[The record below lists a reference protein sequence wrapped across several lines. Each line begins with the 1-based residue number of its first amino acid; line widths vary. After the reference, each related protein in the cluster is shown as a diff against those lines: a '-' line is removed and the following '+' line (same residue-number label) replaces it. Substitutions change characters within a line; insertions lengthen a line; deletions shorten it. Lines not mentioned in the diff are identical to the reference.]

1 MIVLKYLLESFGL
14 AMLAAAAVLVA
25 LDVVNIYRRPLPDI
39 TGIEETRTPWLH
51 WRLPSRL
58 AAFSLIPLLAGLSIA
73 VVPAGMAGVRISQ
86 ISGTRPETL
95 YPGLHLVL
103 PLVQS
108 VETYDL
114 RDQIYET
121 SIVVDP
127 KKGDSLKVQTKEG
140 LELGLAVTVRFRLD
154 PHRLAFIHANLPQP
168 VEKELVPPVVATAFR
183 DLTPRYLV
191 RDLFAT
197 KRDEIRRAAAEAIA
211 QKLAP
216 DAVTV
221 KEVMLRDI
229 QLPSKYAKG
238 LEGVLLKEQ
247 ENERLSVEL
256 DVKQKEV
263 REAEL
268 EAEAQKARDIKNAE
282 AQAQVTVLQA
292 KAQSDAMQYTLP
304 LKEKQIQQ
312 TRLEAAARKEATVQQ
327 AQAQAEAKVI
337 DGKAE
342 LERRKLMNQAD
353 LDRVQLLSKAD
364 ADKMHL
370 EGVALKENPLLIQK
384 IIAEKLSDK
393 VQIMMVPSD
402 GKFSSRTMCCAGG
415 CRRPWRPSHRRRY
428 ATWAGPTRCGTSK
441 PPCVSTG
448 SSSESGHAW
457 RPRTNSL

>member
-1 MIVLKYLLESFGL
+1 MLPHEETTMIVLKYLLEIFGFAL
-14 AMLAAAAVLVA
+14 LAAAAALVA
-25 LDVVNIYRRPLPDI
+25 VELVKVYRQPGEGVTSLEDALMVR
-39 TGIEETRTPWLH
+39 GR
-51 WRLPSRL
+51 WRAPSRL
-58 AAFSLIPLLAGLSIA
+58 ALLSLIPLLGGLSIA
-73 VVPAGMAGVRISQ
+73 VVPAGMAGVRVSQ
-86 ISGTRPETL
+86 ISGTLPNTL
-95 YPGLHLVL
+95 YPGLHLVV
-103 PLVQS
+103 PLVQT

-114 RDQIYET
+114 RDQMFET
-121 SIVVDP
+121 TMLAGS
-127 KKGDSLKVQTKEG
+127 KNGDSLRVQTKEG

-154 PHRLAFIHANLPQP
+154 PHRLAYIHANLPQP
-168 VEKELVPPVVATAFR
+168 VEKELVPPVIASAFR

-191 RDLFAT
+191 REVFAT
-197 KRDEIRRAAAEAIA
+197 KRDDIRRAAATAIT

-216 DAVTV
+216 DAVIV
-221 KEVMLRDI
+221 KEVILRDI
-229 QLPSKYAKG
+229 QLPAEYAKG

-247 ENERLSVEL
+247 ENDRMGVEL

-263 REAEL
+263 RVAEL
-268 EAEAQKARDIKNAE
+268 EAEAQKARDVKAAE
-282 AQAQVTVLQA
+282 GQAQVTVLQA

-342 LERRKLMNQAD
+342 LERRKLMNEAD

-370 EGVALKENPLLIQK
+370 EGVALKDYPMLIQK

-402 GKFSSRTMCCAGG
+402 GKFFFANDVLRGAI
-415 CRRPWRPSHRRRY
+415 PSAAAAA
-428 ATWAGPTRCGTSK
+428 ATEQPGPA
-441 PPCVSTG
+441 
-448 SSSESGHAW
+448 H
-457 RPRTNSL
+457 

>member
-1 MIVLKYLLESFGL
+1 MIVLKYLLEFLGF
-14 AMLAAAAVLVA
+14 AMLAAAAALVA
-25 LDVVNIYRRPLPDI
+25 MDLVKFRRQPRPEIWNVHL
-39 TGIEETRTPWLH
+39 E
-51 WRLPSRL
+51 WRLPVRL
-58 AAFSLIPLLAGLSIA
+58 AAFGLVAILVGFSIA
-73 VVPAGMAGVRISQ
+73 VIPAGMAGVRVSQ
-86 ISGTRPETL
+86 ISGTLPETL
-95 YPGLHLVL
+95 YPGLHLVM

-121 SIVVDP
+121 ALMPDS
-127 KKGDSLKVQTKEG
+127 KKGEGVKEQILKVQTKEG

-154 PHRLAFIHANLPQP
+154 PHRLAYVHANLPQP

-191 RDLFAT
+191 RELFAT
-197 KRDEIRRAAAEAIA
+197 KRDEIRREAALAIA
-211 QKLAP
+211 EKLAP
-216 DAVTV
+216 DAVIV

-229 QLPSKYAKG
+229 QLPSEYAKG

-247 ENERLSVEL
+247 ENEKLGVEL

-268 EAEAQKARDIKNAE
+268 EAEAQEARDVKAAE

-304 LKEKQIQQ
+304 LKQKQIEQ
-312 TRLEAAARKEATVQQ
+312 TRLESAARKEATVQQ

-342 LERRKLMNQAD
+342 LERRKLMNEAD

-370 EGVALKENPLLIQK
+370 EGVALKENPMLIQK

-402 GKFSSRTMCCAGG
+402 GKFFFANDVMHGLV
-415 CRRPWRPSHRRRY
+415 P
-428 ATWAGPTRCGTSK
+428 ATTPA
-441 PPCVSTG
+441 
-448 SSSESGHAW
+448 H
-457 RPRTNSL
+457 

>member
-1 MIVLKYLLESFGL
+1 MIVLKYLLEFFGF
-14 AMLAAAAVLVA
+14 AMFGAAALLVA
-25 LDVVNIYRRPLPDI
+25 MDLVKLYRRPQLEISIVDL
-39 TGIEETRTPWLH
+39 E
-51 WRLPSRL
+51 WRLPARVAL
-58 AAFSLIPLLAGLSIA
+58 VGLIPVLLGLSIA
-73 VVPAGMAGVRISQ
+73 VVPAGMAGVRVSQ
-86 ISGTRPETL
+86 ISGTLPETL
-95 YPGLHLVL
+95 YPGLHLVF

-121 SIVVDP
+121 TLVPDT
-127 KKGDSLKVQTKEG
+127 KKGEVLKVQTKEG
-140 LELGLAVTVRFRLD
+140 LELALAVTVRFRLD
-154 PHRLAFIHANLPQP
+154 PRRLAYVHANLPQP

-191 RDLFAT
+191 RELFAT
-197 KRDEIRRAAAEAIA
+197 KRDEIREEAATTIA

-216 DAVTV
+216 DAVIV

-229 QLPSKYAKG
+229 QLPSEYAKG

-247 ENERLSVEL
+247 ENEKLGVEL

-268 EAEAQKARDIKNAE
+268 EAEAQEARDVKAAE

-304 LKEKQIQQ
+304 LKQKQIEQ
-312 TRLEAAARKEATVQQ
+312 TRLESAARKEATVQQ
-327 AQAQAEAKVI
+327 AEAQAQAKVI

-342 LERRKLMNQAD
+342 LERRKLMNEAD

-370 EGVALKENPLLIQK
+370 EGVALKEYPILIQK

-402 GKFSSRTMCCAGG
+402 GKFFFANDVLKGAMPAAVAADPQEPVRSQSG
-415 CRRPWRPSHRRRY
+415 SH
-428 ATWAGPTRCGTSK
+428 
-441 PPCVSTG
+441 
-448 SSSESGHAW
+448 
-457 RPRTNSL
+457 

>member
-1 MIVLKYLLESFGL
+1 MIVLKFLLEFLGFAL
-14 AMLAAAAVLVA
+14 LAAAAGLMAMDLVSA
-25 LDVVNIYRRPLPDI
+25 YRQPRP
-39 TGIEETRTPWLH
+39 EVRTAHLQ
-51 WRLPSRL
+51 WRLPVRVAL
-58 AAFSLIPLLAGLSIA
+58 LGLIPLLAGLSIA
-73 VVPAGMAGVRISQ
+73 VVPAGRAGVRVSQ
-86 ISGTRPETL
+86 ISGTLPNTL
-95 YPGLHLVL
+95 YPGLHLVI

-108 VETYDL
+108 VETYDM

-121 SIVVDP
+121 TVVPDI
-127 KKGDSLKVQTKEG
+127 KKGEYLKVQTQEG

-154 PHRLAFIHANLPQP
+154 PRRLAYIHANLPQP

-183 DLTPRYLV
+183 DLAPRYLV
-191 RDLFAT
+191 RELFAT
-197 KRDEIRRAAAEAIA
+197 KREEIRREAATAIA

-216 DAVTV
+216 DAVMV

-229 QLPSKYAKG
+229 ELPSEYAKG

-247 ENERLSVEL
+247 ENEKLGVEL

-268 EAEAQKARDIKNAE
+268 EAEAQEARDVKAAE

-304 LKEKQIQQ
+304 LKQKQIEQ
-312 TRLEAAARKEATVQQ
+312 TRLESAARKEATVQQ
-327 AQAQAEAKVI
+327 AEAQAEAKVI

-342 LERRKLMNQAD
+342 LERRKLMNAAD

-402 GKFSSRTMCCAGG
+402 GKFFFANDVLKGAMPAAAVAEPEGPAGNQSG
-415 CRRPWRPSHRRRY
+415 SH
-428 ATWAGPTRCGTSK
+428 
-441 PPCVSTG
+441 
-448 SSSESGHAW
+448 
-457 RPRTNSL
+457 

>member
-1 MIVLKYLLESFGL
+1 MIVLKVLLEFLGF
-14 AMLAAAAVLVA
+14 ATLAAAVA
-25 LDVVNIYRRPLPDI
+25 LVTIDVVNLYRRPQTARIGKL
-39 TGIEETRTPWLH
+39 E
-51 WRLPSRL
+51 WRMPVR
-58 AAFSLIPLLAGLSIA
+58 AALLGLIPLLAGLSIA
-73 VVPAGMAGVRISQ
+73 VVPAGMAGVRVSQ
-86 ISGTRPETL
+86 ISGTLPETL
-95 YPGLHLVL
+95 YPGLHLVA
-103 PLVQS
+103 PLIQS
-108 VETYDL
+108 VETFDL

-121 SIVVDP
+121 TIVPDV
-127 KKGDSLKVQTKEG
+127 KKGEYLKVQTKEG

-154 PHRLAFIHANLPQP
+154 PRRLAYVHASLPQP

-191 RDLFAT
+191 RELFAT
-197 KRDEIRRAAAEAIA
+197 KREEIRRAAADAIT

-216 DAVTV
+216 DAVMV

-229 QLPSKYAKG
+229 QLPSEYAKG

-247 ENERLSVEL
+247 ENEKLGVEL
-256 DVKQKEV
+256 DVKQKQV

-268 EAEAQKARDIKNAE
+268 EAEAQEARDVKAAE

-304 LKEKQIQQ
+304 LKQKQIEQ
-312 TRLEAAARKEATVQQ
+312 TRLESAARKEATVQQ
-327 AQAQAEAKVI
+327 AEAQAQAKVI

-342 LERRKLMNQAD
+342 LERRKLMNEAD

-370 EGVALKENPLLIQK
+370 EGAALKENPLLIQK

-402 GKFSSRTMCCAGG
+402 GKFFFANDVLKGAMPSAVAGEAAEPVRG
-415 CRRPWRPSHRRRY
+415 QSGSH
-428 ATWAGPTRCGTSK
+428 
-441 PPCVSTG
+441 
-448 SSSESGHAW
+448 
-457 RPRTNSL
+457 

>member
-1 MIVLKYLLESFGL
+1 MIVLKYLLEFLGF
-14 AMLAAAAVLVA
+14 AMLAAAGALVA
-25 LDVVNIYRRPLPDI
+25 MDLVKLYRQPRPEIRNIRL
-39 TGIEETRTPWLH
+39 E
-51 WRLPSRL
+51 WRLPARV
-58 AAFSLIPLLAGLSIA
+58 AASGLIAILVGFSIA
-73 VVPAGMAGVRISQ
+73 VIPAGMAGVRVSQ
-86 ISGTRPETL
+86 ISGTLPETL
-95 YPGLHLVL
+95 YPGLHLVM

-108 VETYDL
+108 LETYDL

-121 SIVVDP
+121 TLLPDS
-127 KKGDSLKVQTKEG
+127 KKGEGVKEQILKVQTKEG

-154 PHRLAFIHANLPQP
+154 PHRLAYVHANLPQP

-191 RDLFAT
+191 RELFAT
-197 KRDEIRRAAAEAIA
+197 KRDDIRREAALAIA

-216 DAVTV
+216 DAVIV

-229 QLPSKYAKG
+229 QLPAEYAKG

-247 ENERLSVEL
+247 ENEKLGVEL
-256 DVKQKEV
+256 DVKQKQV

-268 EAEAQKARDIKNAE
+268 EAEAQEARDVKAAE

-304 LKEKQIQQ
+304 LKQKQIEQ
-312 TRLEAAARKEATVQQ
+312 TRLESAARKEATVQQ

-342 LERRKLMNQAD
+342 LERRKLMNEAD

-370 EGVALKENPLLIQK
+370 EGVALKENPMLIQK

-402 GKFSSRTMCCAGG
+402 GKFFFANDVLKGAMPAAVAGEAEDSVRHQSG
-415 CRRPWRPSHRRRY
+415 SH
-428 ATWAGPTRCGTSK
+428 
-441 PPCVSTG
+441 
-448 SSSESGHAW
+448 
-457 RPRTNSL
+457 

>member
-1 MIVLKYLLESFGL
+1 MIVLKVLLEFVGF
-14 AMLAAAAVLVA
+14 AMLAAAVVLVA
-25 LDVVNIYRRPLPDI
+25 MDLVKRYHRPEAEVW
-39 TGIEETRTPWLH
+39 TAGIE
-51 WRLPSRL
+51 WRLPARL
-58 AAFSLIPLLAGLSIA
+58 AALSLILVLAGLSIA
-73 VVPAGMAGVRISQ
+73 VIPAGMAGVRVSQ
-86 ISGTRPETL
+86 ISGTLPETL
-95 YPGLHLVL
+95 YPGLHLVI

-108 VETYDL
+108 VAAYDL

-121 SIVVDP
+121 AILPDA
-127 KKGDSLKVQTKEG
+127 KKGEWLKVQTKEG

-154 PHRLAFIHANLPQP
+154 PHRLAYIHANLPQP

-191 RDLFAT
+191 RELFAT
-197 KRDEIRRAAAEAIA
+197 RREDIRRAAANAIA

-216 DAVTV
+216 DAVIV

-229 QLPSKYAKG
+229 QLPSEYAKG

-247 ENERLSVEL
+247 ENEKLGVEL

-268 EAEAQKARDIKNAE
+268 EAEAQEARDVKAAE

-304 LKEKQIQQ
+304 LKQKQIEQ
-312 TRLEAAARKEATVQQ
+312 TRLESAARKEATVQQ
-327 AQAQAEAKVI
+327 AEAQAQAKVI

-342 LERRKLMNQAD
+342 LERRKLMNEAD

-402 GKFSSRTMCCAGG
+402 GKFFFANDVLKGAMPAAVAAEPDPPVRNQSG
-415 CRRPWRPSHRRRY
+415 SH
-428 ATWAGPTRCGTSK
+428 
-441 PPCVSTG
+441 
-448 SSSESGHAW
+448 
-457 RPRTNSL
+457 

>member
-1 MIVLKYLLESFGL
+1 MIVLKYLLEFLGF
-14 AMLAAAAVLVA
+14 AMFAAAAVLVA
-25 LDVVNIYRRPLPDI
+25 IDLVNLYRRQHPELRTAPL
-39 TGIEETRTPWLH
+39 EWQ
-51 WRLPSRL
+51 LPGRL
-58 AAFSLIPLLAGLSIA
+58 AALSLIPMLAGFSIA
-73 VVPAGMAGVRISQ
+73 VIPAGMAAVRVSQ
-86 ISGTRPETL
+86 ISGTLPETL
-95 YPGLHLVL
+95 YPGLHLVI

-121 SIVVDP
+121 TLLTDS
-127 KKGDSLKVQTKEG
+127 KKSDGVREQTLKVQTKEG

-154 PHRLAFIHANLPQP
+154 PHRLAFVHANLPQP

-191 RDLFAT
+191 RELFAT
-197 KRDEIRRAAAEAIA
+197 KREEIRRDAALAIA

-216 DAVTV
+216 DAVIV

-229 QLPSKYAKG
+229 QLPSEYAKG

-247 ENERLSVEL
+247 ENEKLGVEL

-268 EAEAQKARDIKNAE
+268 EAEAQEARDVKAAE

-304 LKEKQIQQ
+304 LKQKQIEQ
-312 TRLEAAARKEATVQQ
+312 TRLESAARKEATVQQ

-342 LERRKLMNQAD
+342 LERRKLMNEAD

-402 GKFSSRTMCCAGG
+402 GKFFFANDVLKGAM
-415 CRRPWRPSHRRRY
+415 PSAV
-428 ATWAGPTRCGTSK
+428 ATEPEPVRGQS
-441 PPCVSTG
+441 G
-448 SSSESGHAW
+448 SH
-457 RPRTNSL
+457 

>member
-1 MIVLKYLLESFGL
+1 
-14 AMLAAAAVLVA
+14 
-25 LDVVNIYRRPLPDI
+25 
-39 TGIEETRTPWLH
+39 
-51 WRLPSRL
+51 
-58 AAFSLIPLLAGLSIA
+58 LIPVLLGLSIA
-73 VVPAGMAGVRISQ
+73 VVPAGRAGVRVSQ
-86 ISGTRPETL
+86 ISGTLPETL
-95 YPGLHLVL
+95 YPGLHLVF

-114 RDQIYET
+114 RDQTYET
-121 SIVVDP
+121 ILVADA
-127 KKGDSLKVQTKEG
+127 KKGKVLKVQTKEG
-140 LELGLAVTVRFRLD
+140 LELALAVTVRFRLD
-154 PHRLAFIHANLPQP
+154 PRRLAYVHANLPQP

-191 RDLFAT
+191 RELFAT
-197 KRDEIRRAAAEAIA
+197 KRDEIRREAATTIA

-216 DAVTV
+216 DAVIV

-229 QLPSKYAKG
+229 QLPSEYAKG

-247 ENERLSVEL
+247 ENEKLGVEL

-268 EAEAQKARDIKNAE
+268 EAEAQEARDVKAAE

-304 LKEKQIQQ
+304 LKQKQIEQ
-312 TRLEAAARKEATVQQ
+312 TRLESEARKEATVQQ
-327 AQAQAEAKVI
+327 AEAQAQAKVI

-342 LERRKLMNQAD
+342 LERRKLMNEAD

-402 GKFSSRTMCCAGG
+402 GKFFFANDVLKGAMPAAVVAEPQEPVRSQSG
-415 CRRPWRPSHRRRY
+415 SH
-428 ATWAGPTRCGTSK
+428 
-441 PPCVSTG
+441 
-448 SSSESGHAW
+448 
-457 RPRTNSL
+457 

>member
-1 MIVLKYLLESFGL
+1 MIVLKYLLECFGF
-14 AMLAAAAVLVA
+14 AMLAAAALVVTM
-25 LDVVNIYRRPLPDI
+25 DVVGFLRRPQPEL
-39 TGIEETRTPWLH
+39 RTFHLA
-51 WRLPSRL
+51 WRLPARVAL
-58 AAFSLIPLLAGLSIA
+58 LGLVPLLVGLSIA
-73 VVPAGMAGVRISQ
+73 VVPAGMAGVRVSQ
-86 ISGTRPETL
+86 ISGTLPETL
-95 YPGLHLVL
+95 YPGLHLVV

-108 VETYDL
+108 IDTYDL

-121 SIVVDP
+121 TVLPDS
-127 KKGDSLKVQTKEG
+127 KKGEWLKVQTKEG

-154 PHRLAFIHANLPQP
+154 PHRLAYIHANLPQS

-191 RDLFAT
+191 RELFAT
-197 KRDEIRRAAAEAIA
+197 RRDEIRREAASAIA

-216 DAVTV
+216 DAVMV
-221 KEVMLRDI
+221 NEVMLRDI
-229 QLPSKYAKG
+229 QLPSEYAKG

-247 ENERLSVEL
+247 ENEKLGVEL

-268 EAEAQKARDIKNAE
+268 EAEAQEARDVKAAE

-304 LKEKQIQQ
+304 LKQKQIEQ
-312 TRLEAAARKEATVQQ
+312 TRLESAARKEATVQQ
-327 AQAQAEAKVI
+327 AEAQAQAKVI

-402 GKFSSRTMCCAGG
+402 GKFFFANDVLRGAMPAAAAATEPEAPVRGQSG
-415 CRRPWRPSHRRRY
+415 SH
-428 ATWAGPTRCGTSK
+428 
-441 PPCVSTG
+441 
-448 SSSESGHAW
+448 
-457 RPRTNSL
+457 

>member
-1 MIVLKYLLESFGL
+1 MIVLKYLLEFLGF
-14 AMLAAAAVLVA
+14 ATLAAAAALVMID
-25 LDVVNIYRRPLPDI
+25 LVNLYRRQQPEIRTAPL
-39 TGIEETRTPWLH
+39 E
-51 WRLPSRL
+51 WRLPGRL
-58 AAFSLIPLLAGLSIA
+58 AALSLIPLLAGFSIA
-73 VVPAGMAGVRISQ
+73 VIPAGMAGVRVSQ
-86 ISGTRPETL
+86 ISGTLPETL

-108 VETYDL
+108 VETFDL

-121 SIVVDP
+121 SILPDA
-127 KKGDSLKVQTKEG
+127 KKGVWLKVQTKEG

-154 PHRLAFIHANLPQP
+154 PHRLAYVHANLPQP
-168 VEKELVPPVVATAFR
+168 VEKQLVPPVVATAFR

-191 RDLFAT
+191 RELFAT
-197 KRDEIRRAAAEAIA
+197 RRDDIRREAASAIA

-216 DAVTV
+216 DAVIV

-229 QLPSKYAKG
+229 QLPSEYAKG

-247 ENERLSVEL
+247 ENEKLSVEL
-256 DVKQKEV
+256 DVKQKRV

-268 EAEAQKARDIKNAE
+268 EAEAQEARDVKAAE

-304 LKEKQIQQ
+304 LKQKQIEQ
-312 TRLEAAARKEATVQQ
+312 TRLESAARKEATVQQ

-342 LERRKLMNQAD
+342 LERRKLMNAAD

-370 EGVALKENPLLIQK
+370 EGVALKENPMLIQK

-402 GKFSSRTMCCAGG
+402 GKFFFANDVLKGAMPAAVAAEPEPGVRSQ
-415 CRRPWRPSHRRRY
+415 
-428 ATWAGPTRCGTSK
+428 
-441 PPCVSTG
+441 
-448 SSSESGHAW
+448 SGLH
-457 RPRTNSL
+457 

>member
-1 MIVLKYLLESFGL
+1 MRKLEAHNMVRDSGDKEAPVIVLKYLLEFFGF
-14 AMLAAAAVLVA
+14 AMLAAAVVLVA
-25 LDVVNIYRRPLPDI
+25 MDLGKLYRGPQPEL
-39 TGIEETRTPWLH
+39 RTVHLE
-51 WRLPSRL
+51 WRLPGRL
-58 AAFSLIPLLAGLSIA
+58 GLLGLIPLLAGLSIA
-73 VVPAGMAGVRISQ
+73 VVPAGMAGVRVSQ
-86 ISGTRPETL
+86 ISGTLPETL
-95 YPGLHLVL
+95 YPGLHLVI

-108 VETYDL
+108 METYDL

-121 SIVVDP
+121 AVLPDS
-127 KKGDSLKVQTKEG
+127 KKGEWLKVQTKEG

-154 PHRLAFIHANLPQP
+154 PHRLAYVHANLPQP

-191 RDLFAT
+191 RELFAT
-197 KRDEIRRAAAEAIA
+197 KREEIRREAATAIA

-216 DAVTV
+216 DAVIV

-229 QLPSKYAKG
+229 QLPSEYAKG

-247 ENERLSVEL
+247 ENEKLGVEL

-268 EAEAQKARDIKNAE
+268 EAEAQEARDVKAAE
-282 AQAQVTVLQA
+282 APAQVTVLQA

-304 LKEKQIQQ
+304 LKQKQIEQ
-312 TRLEAAARKEATVQQ
+312 TRLESAARKEATVQQ
-327 AQAQAEAKVI
+327 AEAQAEAKVI

-342 LERRKLMNQAD
+342 LQRRKLMNEAD

-402 GKFSSRTMCCAGG
+402 GKFFFANDVLKGAMPAAVAAEPQEPVRGQSG
-415 CRRPWRPSHRRRY
+415 SH
-428 ATWAGPTRCGTSK
+428 
-441 PPCVSTG
+441 
-448 SSSESGHAW
+448 
-457 RPRTNSL
+457 